1 MYMSKISKNFLIII
15 VLVLSINSCT
25 KKQENILGSENQ
37 NGICIYLDGKDLKY
51 NTDIPIAGFQFNHN
65 GCILNISGGDAAD
78 NNFTLSSSGSAALGF
93 SFSGN
98 SIPEGSGVLV
108 SLEGEVNIDCMS
120 EFVFSDSDGGSIDIE
135 ISDTPCTSLSLMTW
149 NIENFPKSGLETI
162 HHVSRII
169 KQYSPDI
176 VALQEMPDDI
186 NHEGIT
192 LLKNELA
199 DYNFILGTSSF
210 ASLAFLYKEN
220 SLLDYIGYFNMTDS
234 LSVSTINGLD
244 AGYVFVRDPLGL
256 YMSWH
261 GEDLYIINNHFKCC
275 GDRTIETDLLYEC
288 DADEKRYLEASDCTT
303 NCSDDCFSTYDEN
316 YRRLLSS
323 QLIQQH
329 YTNTNKNVILLGDLN
344 DELTDDDSDNVF
356 YDLINDPSFKFADME
371 IAEGLSDYWSYPSY
385 PSHIDHILLTS
396 NLIGSLDNP
405 ETSIFVPTVDLDF
418 MNWEQYDFLVSDH
431 RPVILNLAY

>member
-1 MYMSKISKNFLIII
+1 MYMSKIAKNFLIII
-15 VLVLSINSCT
+15 VLILSINSCT
-25 KKQENILGSENQ
+25 KKQENILGSNDQ
-37 NGICIYLDGKDLKY
+37 NGICIYLDGNDLKY

-78 NNFTLSSSGSAALGF
+78 NDFTLSSSGSAALGF

-98 SIPEGSGVLV
+98 SIPEGSGVLA
-108 SLEGEVNIDCMS
+108 SLEGEVSIDCMS

-162 HHVSRII
+162 NHVSRII
-169 KQYSPDI
+169 KEYNPDI

-186 NHEGIT
+186 NHEGLT
-192 LLKNELA
+192 LLKNELP
-199 DYNFILGTSSF
+199 DYNFILGSSSF

-220 SLLDYIGYFNMTDS
+220 SLLDYVGYFNMVDS
-234 LSVSTINGLD
+234 INVSTINGLD
-244 AGYVFVRDPLGL
+244 VGYVFVRDPLGL
-256 YMSWH
+256 HMSWH

-323 QLIQQH
+323 QVIQQN
-329 YTNTNKNVILLGDLN
+329 YSNTNKNVIFLGDLN

-356 YDLINDPSFKFADME
+356 YDLISDPSFKFADMG